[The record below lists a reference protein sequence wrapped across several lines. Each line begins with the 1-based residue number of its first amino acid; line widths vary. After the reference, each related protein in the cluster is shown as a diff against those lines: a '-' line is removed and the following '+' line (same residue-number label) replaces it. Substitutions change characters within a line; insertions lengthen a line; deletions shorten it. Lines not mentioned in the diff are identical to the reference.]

1 MHSKVDLTTGKLT
14 VTDGDRV
21 ACAALLRVP
30 GRDGRG
36 AYMGEVHIPGIGT
49 DEMPMRESL
58 ADSIR
63 DLGDALERHG
73 FGTRPISLPATLMYG
88 GAWASGALE
97 SQVEYDPLKD
107 PRVGEACR
115 RFFNLLWANLPGHVL
130 LKPVMLPSGLKV
142 TFRSNRGITTVVFDT
157 GVLARAA
164 VDGYLELLARAAVG
178 LVPR

>member
-1 MHSKVDLTTGKLT
+1 MRSNVDAVTGSLT
-14 VTDGDRV
+14 VRDGARR
-21 ACAALLRVP
+21 ARATLLRVP

-36 AYMGEVHIPGIGT
+36 AYMGEVCIAATT
-49 DEMPMRESL
+49 DETPLRVNIAE
-58 ADSIR
+58 SIR
-63 DLGDALERHG
+63 DLGDALDRHG
-73 FGTRPISLPATLMYG
+73 FHVRPLSLPARLVYG
-88 GAWASGALE
+88 GAWAPGALE
-97 SQVEYDPLKD
+97 SQIGYDMLRD
-107 PRVGEACR
+107 PKTGDACR